1 MKRSYVRD
9 LVGVRLACDG
19 IIGLMTAEVESKIVG
34 GSKSAV
40 VAVTPVGHRVL
51 AECYPHE
58 ADEALERWTRLVFG
72 GSERKV
78 DNGGLVQ

>member
-1 MKRSYVRD
+1 MKRSYVVA
-9 LVGVRLACDG
+9 LSSVRIACDS
-19 IIGLMTAEVESKIVG
+19 IEALVPQEIESAIVG
-34 GSKSAV
+34 GTKVMIRAAMASGM
-40 VAVTPVGHRVL
+40 PVL
-51 AECYPHE
+51 QECYPHE